1 MKNFKINSLCS
12 KPSEPMPRCQDRCRH
27 CRQKQLEYTK
37 MQSVLRSEALEVR
50 VGKYKRLVIF
60 SRYIGRNRASLKRY
74 FSSPEKQVLHLKY
87 LSPIHFFSLS
97 DPSSWINPLYSDYLF
112 LQGEEVKKVSWWR
125 MSNMQVEMFY
135 EQLELSWRFCWWHVK
150 VSLQVLVDVWE
161 PSSFLWIN
169 ALRC

>member
-87 LSPIHFFSLS
+87 LSPIFFLHLTLVHGLILYTQITYFSRVRRS
-97 DPSSWINPLYSDYLF
+97 RRSAGGGCQTCKQRCFMSSQNSAGDF
-112 LQGEEVKKVSWWR
+112 AGG
-125 MSNMQVEMFY
+125 M
-135 EQLELSWRFCWWHVK
+135 
-150 VSLQVLVDVWE
+150 
-161 PSSFLWIN
+161 
-169 ALRC
+169 